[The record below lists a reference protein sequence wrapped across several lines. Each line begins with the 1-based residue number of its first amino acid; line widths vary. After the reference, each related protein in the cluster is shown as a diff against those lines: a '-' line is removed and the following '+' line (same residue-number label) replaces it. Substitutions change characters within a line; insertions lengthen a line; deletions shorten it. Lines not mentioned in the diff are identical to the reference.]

1 MSLDFWRNVSVV
13 WIAIHAFVLF
23 LIPTAIAYFLVRGIN
38 WLLAKTKLGFSKA
51 QGFSRQVNQRTDALS
66 ERIAAPVIAA
76 HSKAA
81 RVERTGKRLF
91 DNLFSKTNTREADRN
106 R

>member
-1 MSLDFWRNVSVV
+1 MCLEFWRNVSVV

-38 WLLAKTKLGFSKA
+38 WLLAKTKLGLTQA
-51 QGFSRQVNQRTDALS
+51 RGISRLVNQRTETLC

-81 RVERTGKRLF
+81 RVQKAGKSF
-91 DNLFSKTNTREADRN
+91 FT
-106 R
+106 

>member
-38 WLLAKTKLGFSKA
+38 WVLAKTKIGFSKA
-51 QGFSRQVNQRTDALS
+51 QDVSRQVNERTEAIS
-66 ERIAAPVIAA
+66 AQVAAPVIAA
-76 HSKAA
+76 HSKVAG
-81 RVERTGKRLF
+81 VQKTGKSLF
-91 DNLFSKTNTREADRN
+91 ARAKST
-106 R
+106 

>member
-1 MSLDFWRNVSVV
+1 MSLEFWRNVSVV

-38 WLLAKTKLGFSKA
+38 WLLSKTKLGLAAA
-51 QGFSRQVNQRTDALS
+51 QGISRQVNERTEALS

-76 HSKAA
+76 RSKAT
-81 RVERTGKRLF
+81 RVQTT
-91 DNLFSKTNTREADRN
+91 SKSFFENV
-106 R
+106 

>member
-1 MSLDFWRNVSVV
+1 MSLEFWRNLSVV

-23 LIPTAIAYFLVRGIN
+23 LIPTVIAYFLVRAIN

-51 QGFSRQVNQRTDALS
+51 QALSRQVNQRTDALS
-66 ERIAAPVIAA
+66 DRVVAPLIQA

-81 RVERTGKRLF
+81 QAQRVGKRLF
-91 DNLFSKTNTREADRN
+91 G
-106 R
+106 

>member
-13 WIAIHAFVLF
+13 WISIHAFILF
-23 LIPTAIAYFLVRGIN
+23 LIPTVIAYFTVRGIN

-51 QGFSRQVNQRTDALS
+51 QGFSRRVNQKTEALS
-66 ERIAAPVIAA
+66 ERVVAPVIAA

-81 RVERTGKRLF
+81 RAQRVGKSF
-91 DNLFSKTNTREADRN
+91 FENITNG
-106 R
+106 